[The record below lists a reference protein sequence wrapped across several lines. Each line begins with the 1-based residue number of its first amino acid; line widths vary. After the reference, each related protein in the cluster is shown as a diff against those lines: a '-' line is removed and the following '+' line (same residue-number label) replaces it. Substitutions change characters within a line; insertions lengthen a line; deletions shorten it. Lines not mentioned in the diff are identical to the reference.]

1 MYKIVSTQKLIKKL
15 FQSHPKIKCLQYIHR
30 SGVRKFC
37 LGRIKLWGNYYIL
50 PEYHKCV
57 FPPLT

>member
-15 FQSHPKIKCLQYIHR
+15 FQSHPKIKFLQYIHR

-37 LGRIKLWGNYYIL
+37 LEKIEL
-50 PEYHKCV
+50 
-57 FPPLT
+57 